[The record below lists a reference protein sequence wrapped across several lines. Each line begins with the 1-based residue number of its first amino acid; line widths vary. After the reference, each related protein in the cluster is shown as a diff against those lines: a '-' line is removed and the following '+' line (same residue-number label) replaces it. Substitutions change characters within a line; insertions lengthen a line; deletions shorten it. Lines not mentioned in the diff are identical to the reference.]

1 MLLTSLTEL
10 TFGRDPALSKTEN
23 RSLPGPGRN
32 SASSRW
38 CHDGCGHKTIR
49 EDGRCAG
56 SDRITRRPLEGPIAL
71 EKGNF
76 FLKDKS
82 VVVEITPSE
91 NCFVK
96 NWNLLQIGV
105 KGKQYLKPPK

>member
-1 MLLTSLTEL
+1 MQTKSLTEL

-56 SDRITRRPLEGPIAL
+56 SDRRDQLHWK
-71 EKGNF
+71 KGHF

-82 VVVEITPSE
+82 VVVERTPSE
-91 NCFVK
+91 NCLVK

-105 KGKQYLKPPK
+105 KGKQYLKAPN